1 MREEKGF
8 TMLSFVF
15 NLIKIYTVSW
25 IPRMPPLWST
35 SSTPSLPSTAS
46 WLARMLSLSSPL
58 TLSSLNCCSP
68 TFFLLSFYN
77 IRTPKKS
84 LWSRWLDA
92 EYNPSLLKSKY
103 RKVKI
108 KHGTLHFLEFNLNIR
123 FVNSYSKPKIPKR
136 KLNLRVRVPSS
147 SSTDFLSQG
156 LSREWWM
163 PAGPEEGHRETAD
176 LAKFGPIRNSI
187 GITQIYLIHFF
198 WFVPSLRNLNVG
210 NEEFW

>member
-1 MREEKGF
+1 
-8 TMLSFVF
+8 
-15 NLIKIYTVSW
+15 
-25 IPRMPPLWST
+25 
-35 SSTPSLPSTAS
+35 
-46 WLARMLSLSSPL
+46 MLSLSSPL